1 MGIMYPTA
9 LQNQTIVYRP
19 PHVKGSPLILESPVS
34 PEFRGPYTLVKHQKR
49 VMGFGNNEW
58 HAMLRRHDFPQVSLT
73 RTENDRILVSFL
85 SFLSPE
91 LEFIIST

>member
-1 MGIMYPTA
+1 MSKVLRLY
-9 LQNQTIVYRP
+9 VYIYIYIEIPCQSRE
-19 PHVKGSPLILESPVS
+19 H
-34 PEFRGPYTLVKHQKR
+34 GPYTLVKHQKR

-73 RTENDRILVSFL
+73 RTENDRILVSLL